1 MAQNFIRPNLAE
13 ITDSI
18 VNPALLRS
26 DSEQQ
31 QQQQQQQQGTI
42 AIRRYLNAESLN
54 PEEEVVTRLTTE
66 IKTINRLMPRGEVGK
81 DERR

>member
-1 MAQNFIRPNLAE
+1 MAQGFIRPSLVE

-18 VNPALLRS
+18 ANPALLRA

-31 QQQQQQQQGTI
+31 QQQQQQQQGSV

-66 IKTINRLMPRGEVGK
+66 IKTINRLMPRSDK
-81 DERR
+81 DMRR